1 MATPKTV
8 PTDASVSDFL
18 AAVPDERR
26 RADAR
31 TDGVRTDGRA
41 DRRACGLTARAGRP
55 ITTRCPDGPRSARRR
70 RKPLPA
76 R

>member
-8 PTDASVSDFL
+8 PTDASVTDFL

-41 DRRACGLTARAGRP
+41 D
-55 ITTRCPDGPRSARRR
+55 
-70 RKPLPA
+70 
-76 R
+76 